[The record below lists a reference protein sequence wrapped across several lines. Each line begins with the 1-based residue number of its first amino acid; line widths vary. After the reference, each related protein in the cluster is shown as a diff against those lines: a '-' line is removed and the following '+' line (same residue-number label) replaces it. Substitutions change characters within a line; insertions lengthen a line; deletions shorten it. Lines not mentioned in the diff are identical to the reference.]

1 MRKLLAI
8 ITLATLSLGAEI
20 TKADGHSGN
29 VVLINT
35 FTVPVTAVDE
45 AIEMWEMARDFLK
58 DQPGYVST
66 KLHKALAPDA
76 KYLLIN
82 VAEWESAETFKTAT
96 GLMQKEA
103 GLPRIDGVV
112 PGPGLYKVIR
122 E

>member
-66 KLHKALAPDA
+66 KLQSPGAGCEVPTDQCSRMGKRRDVQDGDRIDAERSRLAPD
-76 KYLLIN
+76 
-82 VAEWESAETFKTAT
+82 
-96 GLMQKEA
+96 
-103 GLPRIDGVV
+103 
-112 PGPGLYKVIR
+112 
-122 E
+122 